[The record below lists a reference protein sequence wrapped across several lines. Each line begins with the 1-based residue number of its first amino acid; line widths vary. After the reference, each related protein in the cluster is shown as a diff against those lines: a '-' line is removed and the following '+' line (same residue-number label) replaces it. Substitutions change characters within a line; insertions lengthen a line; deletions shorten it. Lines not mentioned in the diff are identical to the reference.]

1 MEINQKFWNK
11 FYLVKKEI
19 KIPKPSSF
27 GIFFNKKFVKKNNK
41 VLEIGCGN
49 GRDAFLFSKK
59 AKKIIALDKSKN
71 AIKINLL
78 VSKKFKKKIIF
89 LNKDFIEIY
98 KIKRIEFDI
107 LYARFFLHTI
117 NYKQENELFKLI
129 NFLKKKHKF
138 IVGMEFRTSKD
149 ALIKKGKY
157 INKNTRFTDH
167 YRRFINVP
175 KFLKKIKKNNFEIL
189 YIKQGINLSK
199 TENENPNLCR
209 LIFKV

>member
-175 KFLKKIKKNNFEIL
+175 KFLKKIKKNNIEIL

>member
-78 VSKKFKKKIIF
+78 VSKKFRKKIIF

>member
-167 YRRFINVP
+167 YRRFISVP

>member
-1 MEINQKFWNK
+1 MK
-11 FYLVKKEI
+11 L
-19 KIPKPSSF
+19 
-27 GIFFNKKFVKKNNK
+27 
-41 VLEIGCGN
+41 
-49 GRDAFLFSKK
+49 R
-59 AKKIIALDKSKN
+59 
-71 AIKINLL
+71 
-78 VSKKFKKKIIF
+78 
-89 LNKDFIEIY
+89 
-98 KIKRIEFDI
+98 DI
-107 LYARFFLHTI
+107 LYAMFFLHTI

-199 TENENPNLCR
+199 TENENPNLYP
-209 LIFKV
+209 

>member
-98 KIKRIEFDI
+98 KIKKIEFDI

>member
-11 FYLVKKEI
+11 FYLVKKEV

-27 GIFFNKKFVKKNNK
+27 GIFFNRKFIKKNNK

-59 AKKIIALDKSKN
+59 AKKIIALDKSKT

-78 VSKKFKKKIIF
+78 VSRKFKKKIIF
-89 LNKDFIEIY
+89 LNEDFIKIY
-98 KIKRIEFDI
+98 KIKKIEFDI

-117 NYKQENELFKLI
+117 NFKQENELFSLI
-129 NFLKKKHKF
+129 KYLKKKNKF
-138 IVGMEFRTSKD
+138 IVGLEFRTNRDVLK
-149 ALIKKGKY
+149 KKGKY

>member
-11 FYLVKKEI
+11 FYLVKKKI
-19 KIPKPSSF
+19 KIPEPSSF
-27 GIFFNKKFVKKNNK
+27 GVFFNKKFVKKNNK

>member
-11 FYLVKKEI
+11 FYLIKREL

-27 GIFFNKKFVKKNNK
+27 GSFFYKNFIKKNNK

-59 AKKIIALDKSKN
+59 TKNVIALDQSKT

-78 VSKKFKKKIIF
+78 ISRKFKKKIKFI
-89 LNKDFIEIY
+89 NKDFIEIHKMS
-98 KIKRIEFDI
+98 KIQFDI

-117 NYKQENELFKLI
+117 NYKQENELFNLI
-129 NFLKKKHKF
+129 KYLKKKNKF
-138 IVGMEFRTSKD
+138 IVGLEFRTNRDVLK
-149 ALIKKGKY
+149 KKGKY

-175 KFLKKIKKNNFEIL
+175 KFLKRIKKNNFKIL
-189 YIKQGINLSK
+189 YFKQGINLSK
-199 TENENPNLCR
+199 TKNENPNLCR
-209 LIFKV
+209 LIFQV

>member
-11 FYLVKKEI
+11 FYLEKKEI

-78 VSKKFKKKIIF
+78 VSKKFRKKIIF

-167 YRRFINVP
+167 YRRFISVP

>member
-11 FYLVKKEI
+11 FYLVKKEV

-27 GIFFNKKFVKKNNK
+27 GIFFNKKFIKKNNK

-49 GRDAFLFSKK
+49 GRDSFLFSKK
-59 AKKIIALDKSKN
+59 AKKIIALDKSKT

-78 VSKKFKKKIIF
+78 VSRKFKKKIIF
-89 LNKDFIEIY
+89 LNEDFIKIY

-138 IVGMEFRTSKD
+138 IVGLEFRTSKD

-175 KFLKKIKKNNFEIL
+175 KFLKKIKKNNFKIL